1 MLTREPGFAGLVVL
15 TLALGI
21 GANTAI
27 FSVVNSVLL
36 RPLAYREP
44 ERLVNVAEV
53 VPKVARQYPL
63 LPVNLAHYFDWKK
76 RSTSFESL
84 ALMNWTSLNL
94 TGAGEPM
101 AARGLRISANTF
113 DVLGAPLA
121 LGRPFT
127 EAEERKDRDR
137 VVILSNPLWTQRFH
151 ADPSVVGH
159 TIQLDGKPYV
169 VVGVAAEGWR
179 SPMPSGLGSSMAAAA
194 TVQLFTP
201 LGYTDDDLKDR
212 FGDFN
217 WTVIGRLRPGVTP
230 EKALSEV
237 NVIQAGITN
246 SIPEKIELRAAIQP
260 LRDIL
265 VADSRRGLIVVMCAV
280 AAVLLILCVNLANL
294 WFVRAAGLS
303 RESAIRVALGASRAT
318 LVRQTLVESLTLA
331 LTGGLLGV
339 VFAEVALKV
348 LLSFAPAGFP
358 RLGEVRLDGDA
369 LLFAVAVSVA
379 CGVLCAILP
388 AIRTARQDPQESLKS
403 ASHANTEGVRGV
415 WVRKTLVAAEVG
427 LSTVL
432 LIVAGLLIRS
442 FDRLMSVDRGFDVE
456 RVLAADVALPSEK
469 YAKRDQRSEFYRRL
483 LDQAR
488 AMPGVTSAALVS
500 ALPLQGETW
509 VDIVGNEHDTREMFA
524 RPTVNVRFIS
534 SEYFKTLGAPLR
546 AGRAFEDMDRGRTVA
561 IISKSVADRLFP
573 GQDAVGRKILHN
585 ETVTQVVGVTS
596 DFRSTS
602 LDKDPVNMLYIP
614 YWQRPRLSASL
625 LVRSAID
632 PKAMSGSV
640 REAVWSLDPE
650 VPVPETRTLVQIM
663 NKSVAERRFN
673 MSLVLAFALSALA
686 LASFGVYG
694 VLAYTVARRRSE
706 IGIRMALG
714 ADAGSVRSLVLRQG
728 MQPVAIG
735 LAVGVAG
742 ALAAGRL
749 LSSMLFRVS
758 ANDPLTVAAVAA
770 ALCAVALAACAVPA
784 RRATRV
790 NPIAALRCE

>member
-1 MLTREPGFAGLVVL
+1 MC
-15 TLALGI
+15 
-21 GANTAI
+21 
-27 FSVVNSVLL
+27 S
-36 RPLAYREP
+36 
-44 ERLVNVAEV
+44 
-53 VPKVARQYPL
+53 
-63 LPVNLAHYFDWKK
+63 
-76 RSTSFESL
+76 RST
-84 ALMNWTSLNL
+84 
-94 TGAGEPM
+94 
-101 AARGLRISANTF
+101 
-113 DVLGAPLA
+113 
-121 LGRPFT
+121 
-127 EAEERKDRDR
+127 
-137 VVILSNPLWTQRFH
+137 
-151 ADPSVVGH
+151 
-159 TIQLDGKPYV
+159 
-169 VVGVAAEGWR
+169 
-179 SPMPSGLGSSMAAAA
+179 
-194 TVQLFTP
+194 
-201 LGYTDDDLKDR
+201 
-212 FGDFN
+212 
-217 WTVIGRLRPGVTP
+217 
-230 EKALSEV
+230 
-237 NVIQAGITN
+237 
-246 SIPEKIELRAAIQP
+246 
-260 LRDIL
+260 
-265 VADSRRGLIVVMCAV
+265 
-280 AAVLLILCVNLANL
+280 
-294 WFVRAAGLS
+294 
-303 RESAIRVALGASRAT
+303 
-318 LVRQTLVESLTLA
+318 
-331 LTGGLLGV
+331 
-339 VFAEVALKV
+339 
-348 LLSFAPAGFP
+348 
-358 RLGEVRLDGDA
+358 
-369 LLFAVAVSVA
+369 
-379 CGVLCAILP
+379 
-388 AIRTARQDPQESLKS
+388 
-403 ASHANTEGVRGV
+403 
-415 WVRKTLVAAEVG
+415 
-427 LSTVL
+427 
-432 LIVAGLLIRS
+432 
-442 FDRLMSVDRGFDVE
+442 
-456 RVLAADVALPSEK
+456 LPSEK

-706 IGIRMALG
+706 IGIRMAHG